1 MRGLPAGPPRAI
13 AHRLKPPTLRCANFQ
28 ERSTMY
34 PVPSPGAWVALILS
48 FPGGFHVP
56 LRPLFHFLPDS
67 LFRPVPS
74 RNQSRAAS
82 PIRAR
87 SCPWTIHRRGL
98 CRLDR
103 VGRLRR
109 EFEHP
114 CGTSRELSTVGK
126 AGTELLV
133 HLGGGVA
140 NASSSGAK
148 LTILILTGNIANS
161 LTVYKGSSCWV
172 Y

>member
-82 PIRAR
+82 PVRTSA
-87 SCPWTIHRRGL
+87 CPRTIHRCGL

-114 CGTSRELSTVGK
+114 CGTSRELQHGRQSRNRI
-126 AGTELLV
+126 AGSSRRRGRQ
-133 HLGGGVA
+133 HI
-140 NASSSGAK
+140 SSGAK

-161 LTVYKGSSCWV
+161 LTVYKGSSCRV